1 MVDQTHL
8 LPDIIV
14 QRQSVRRFQDT
25 PVPTAVCN
33 QILEA
38 AALAPSAHGRQPW
51 AFVVVG
57 VGTPRQHLIAEMATT
72 WHAHLAADGTDAA
85 HIQARIDASAQRIQ
99 QAPLLIM
106 PCIDTSVLDVYP
118 DPARQQA
125 EMLMAVQSIGCA
137 IQNMLLCAVHLGLS
151 GGWMCAPLFCQDA
164 ARRALGLADTLAP
177 QALIPF
183 GYMHTPPKRRPKRSA
198 SQLRID
204 IDTH

>member
-1 MVDQTHL
+1 MVNHTHP
-8 LPDIIV
+8 LPDIIT

-25 PVPTAVCN
+25 PVPAEICD
-33 QILEA
+33 QILAA

-57 VGTPRQHLIAEMATT
+57 AGAPRLHLIAEMAST
-72 WHAHLAADGTDAA
+72 WHAHLAADGSDAD
-85 HIQARIDASAQRIQ
+85 HIQARIDASRQRIE

-106 PCIDTSVLDVYP
+106 PCLDVSMLDVYP
-118 DPARQQA
+118 DPARQHA

-137 IQNMLLCAVHLGLS
+137 IQNMLLTAVHLGVS

-164 ARRALGLADTLAP
+164 ARRALHLADTLAP

-198 SQLRID
+198 SQLRIN
-204 IDTH
+204 IEAL